1 VQQDG
6 RSVGIDARPSD
17 AIALALRADAPIFV
31 LRGVLDK
38 AQAAE
43 LAGQATDEERLKKW
57 LEEISPEELGK
68 WTM

>member
-1 VQQDG
+1 
-6 RSVGIDARPSD
+6 
-17 AIALALRADAPIFV
+17 
-31 LRGVLDK
+31 VLDK

-43 LAGQATDEERLKKW
+43 LAGQVSDEDKLKKW